1 MPKTFTERELLALIE
16 SRASQSVVRGWLERG
31 DGCAVYRNMAL
42 DSANAGHRKFVSYG
56 GKAAQ
61 LEVDDSGIPDGVPP
75 IRLPDIG
82 GQINWRYQLEG
93 MFRHEPP
100 TE

>member
-1 MPKTFTERELLALIE
+1 MSEIKKLTEAELFKLVDDEGNKAIIE
-16 SRASQSVVRGWLERG
+16 RWLSRG
-31 DGCAVYRNMAL
+31 DGCAVYQNMAL

-56 GKAAQ
+56 SKAAQ

-82 GQINWRYQLEG
+82 GQINWAYQLEG
-93 MFRHEPP
+93 SFRR
-100 TE
+100 